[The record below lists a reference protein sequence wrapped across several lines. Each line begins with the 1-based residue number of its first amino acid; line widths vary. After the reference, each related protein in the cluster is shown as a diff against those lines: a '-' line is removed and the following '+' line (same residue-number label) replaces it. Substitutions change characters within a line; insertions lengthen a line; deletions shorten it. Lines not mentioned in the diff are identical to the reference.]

1 MILQISIF
9 LILVIVL
16 NFLLYLSIN
25 FSKNISYFILTT
37 IIFINFASI
46 YLYKKQEKKK
56 HKQPKNEG
64 SAEDHPIIKSA
75 RERLK
80 K

>member
-9 LILVIVL
+9 LMLVIVL
-16 NFLLYLSIN
+16 NFLLYLSMS
-25 FSKNISYFILTT
+25 FSKNISYFILTI
-37 IIFINFASI
+37 IIFINFVSI
-46 YLYKKQEKKK
+46 YLYKKLEKKNYE
-56 HKQPKNEG
+56 QPKKED
-64 SAEDHPIIKSA
+64 SAEDHPIIKAA

>member
-9 LILVIVL
+9 LILVVVL
-16 NFLLYLSIN
+16 NFLLYLSMN
-25 FSKNISYFILTT
+25 FTKNISYFILNT
-37 IIFINFASI
+37 IIFVNFVSI
-46 YLYKKQEKKK
+46 YLYKKLEKKNYV
-56 HKQPKNEG
+56 QPKKED
-64 SAEDHPIIKSA
+64 SAEDHPIIKAA